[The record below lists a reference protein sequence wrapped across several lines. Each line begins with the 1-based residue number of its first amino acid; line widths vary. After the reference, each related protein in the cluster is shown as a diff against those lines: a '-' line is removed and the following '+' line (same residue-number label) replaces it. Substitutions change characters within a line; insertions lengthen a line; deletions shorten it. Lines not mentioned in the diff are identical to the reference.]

1 MVEYASDCAAIIL
14 FFLLTCE
21 RPESNVLRHVHSDD
35 HILVGVVLMEVTD
48 PDEHAIA
55 WSTPGGGKW

>member
-21 RPESNVLRHVHSDD
+21 RPESNVLGHVHSND
-35 HILVGVVLMEVTD
+35 HILVSAVLMEVSD
-48 PDEHAIA
+48 SDEHP
-55 WSTPGGGKW
+55 S